1 MGGGYDPSLGYSL
14 LISEV
19 QDFLSSAFSKTK
31 ELQSNSAGFASF
43 LKKID
48 TFSVQNNIS
57 DPLVTFDLTEE
68 YTIESYIPSMSLQA
82 HLSDGVSTAVTSFG
96 FYHMVTP
103 RISDE
108 KTLKNYI
115 FGQFSL

>member
-14 LISEV
+14 LISEA

-31 ELQSNSAGFASF
+31 ELQSNSRAFANF

-48 TFSVQNNIS
+48 TFSVQNKIT
-57 DPLVTFDLTEE
+57 DPLITFDLTEK
-68 YTIESYIPSMSLQA
+68 YTIDSYIPSMSLQA
-82 HLSDGVSTAVTSFG
+82 NLSDGASTAVTSFG

-108 KTLKNYI
+108 KALKKYI
-115 FGQFSL
+115 F